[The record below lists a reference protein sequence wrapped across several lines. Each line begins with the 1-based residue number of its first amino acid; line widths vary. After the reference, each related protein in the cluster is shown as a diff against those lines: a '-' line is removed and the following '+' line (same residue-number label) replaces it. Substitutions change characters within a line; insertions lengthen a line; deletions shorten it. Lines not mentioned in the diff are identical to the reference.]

1 MEKLEGNGGDVDE
14 LEPPKGP
21 EMEQEAEEEDPEK
34 HIIIHD
40 PIVRL
45 FRKPLGKK
53 KEPRPVSVGH
63 APQIAEEGPPG
74 DAAEEIRKDK
84 APPSTE
90 GALTKVDNDD
100 LGEEL

>member
-45 FRKPLGKK
+45 FRKPLGK
-53 KEPRPVSVGH
+53 
-63 APQIAEEGPPG
+63 
-74 DAAEEIRKDK
+74 
-84 APPSTE
+84 
-90 GALTKVDNDD
+90 N
-100 LGEEL
+100 